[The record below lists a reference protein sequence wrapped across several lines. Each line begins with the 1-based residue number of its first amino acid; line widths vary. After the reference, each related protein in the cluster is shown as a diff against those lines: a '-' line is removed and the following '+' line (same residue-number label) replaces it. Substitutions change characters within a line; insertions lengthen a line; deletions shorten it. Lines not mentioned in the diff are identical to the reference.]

1 MTTVVVT
8 LSYSL
13 QEYLESQ
20 AAKEGLASI
29 SAYVEKL
36 VQEDQT
42 KKARADL
49 NAKLREGLQAQKVP
63 MTEER
68 WQELCDFVLQRSPEL
83 AQK

>member
-1 MTTVVVT
+1 MTTVAVT
-8 LSYSL
+8 LSESL
-13 QEYLESQ
+13 KDYLEAQ

-49 NAKLREGLQAQKVP
+49 NAKLREGLQAPKVR

-68 WQELCDFVLQRSPEL
+68 WQELRGQVLQRSPEL
-83 AQK
+83 AEK